1 MEVAMTQAVAIW
13 HFRDCFEQCLFVRLV
28 EKCACRDVSREPD
41 LKSRKLDR
49 LMTVNSDVES
59 HHAFKISGNIVRVAE
74 HLVGERLL
82 RHMIKHYSPST
93 SDLMDIPNSRNGK
106 SQRLHGCARCCLM
119 EGCSFC
125 RR

>member
-1 MEVAMTQAVAIW
+1 
-13 HFRDCFEQCLFVRLV
+13 
-28 EKCACRDVSREPD
+28 EKRACRDVSRQPD

-49 LMTVNSDVES
+49 LMTVNSDVELY
-59 HHAFKISGNIVRVAE
+59 HAFKVSGNIVRVAE

-82 RHMIKHYSPST
+82 RHTVKHYSPST
-93 SDLMDIPNSRNGK
+93 SDLMYIPNSRNRK
-106 SQRLHGCARCCLM
+106 SQRLHGCARCGLM